1 MSWSSSLTI
10 TYSTFFY
17 ELRLQ
22 KAKSDMSVWTKGR
35 RNPLLHS
42 SNRKVSAE
50 SNYTFLVQ
58 NQISRYLRV
67 LLCSVYLLHFYI
79 QSGCKLLFWR
89 EELKW
94 KDSLVQF
101 RLNGSMCKNPLSKV
115 LTNAELQK
123 NMTEFS
129 LTAVRNKHFCNFQFC
144 FSQQEGLF
152 L

>member
-17 ELRLQ
+17 ELRQQ

-67 LLCSVYLLHFYI
+67 LLCSVYLCFI
-79 QSGCKLLFWR
+79 STSRVGV
-89 EELKW
+89 
-94 KDSLVQF
+94 S
-101 RLNGSMCKNPLSKV
+101 
-115 LTNAELQK
+115 
-123 NMTEFS
+123 
-129 LTAVRNKHFCNFQFC
+129 FC
-144 FSQQEGLF
+144 FEEKN
-152 L
+152 